1 MSMVS
6 QDDFATE
13 KWEHM
18 DVYKM
23 AAYWVYLM
31 RHAGAD
37 QFVKNAMFTSE
48 DGSHFYYILYD
59 NDTING
65 LINSGRLTIK
75 PTDNRQTVDAHGDY
89 VFAGHESRL

>member
-1 MSMVS
+1 MSTVS
-6 QDDFATE
+6 QEDFAEE

-31 RHAGAD
+31 RHAAAD

-48 DGSHFYYILYD
+48 DGIHFYYIFYD
-59 NDTING
+59 NDNING
-65 LINSGRLTIK
+65 LINSGRLKIK
-75 PTDNRQTVDAHGDY
+75 PTDNRQTVDAAGDY
-89 VFAGHESRL
+89 VFAGHDSRL